1 MASRFSDFSRR
12 LRESARVP
20 EMRRSTGRLERRRS
34 RRIPQPAQS
43 SAKNGNGRPRLKKL
57 RVVLVLL
64 GLAVLALVSWVFGIM
79 MAVAQDLPALE
90 NREQYR
96 NAQNSV
102 IYDRNG
108 TKLATLTGDQQ
119 RIIIDSSEIS
129 LNIKQA
135 VVAIEDQRFYEHRGV
150 DYIGIGRALVQDV
163 LSQSAAQGG
172 STITQQFVKNALRAQ
187 DSRTVL
193 QKLRESALAYQL
205 EREWSKEKILTEYL
219 NSIYFG
225 EGAYGIESAAKTFFG
240 YNHPGCGGEGNRC
253 ASELTLPESALLAGM
268 ISSPTGYSPRTNP
281 ENATARRNQVL
292 ENMVEQGVASEEEA
306 QLAAQEP
313 VPTPKQINP
322 PEEDSVSPYFTDWLR
337 QQVVDR
343 YGAGEAF
350 GGGLQIQSSIDL
362 EFQQAVESAI
372 SSRLS
377 AIEPT
382 GSAVV
387 IDNSTGG
394 VLAMVGGFDFEKEP
408 FNLATNGQRQPGSSF
423 KPFTLAT
430 ALQEGHSTSE
440 VFTSAPQN
448 IPFRARVSGKDG
460 GTKVVDE
467 IFKVDNYEDQYLGSA
482 SLATAT
488 TYSDNSVYSQL
499 GTQVGPANVAATAN
513 EMGVQTD
520 LSTETEYSIDGG
532 PFEPYNPALILG
544 GLETG
549 VTPLEMAYAFSTLGR
564 SGARIGGTMD
574 SEPGKQLGPVGIL
587 EVHESPEEDGDDPLQ
602 TDIVA
607 DKTGSSGENEVQT
620 EQVLDET
627 AADTAVGVLETVVS
641 SGTGKNAATG
651 DFAWGKTGTTD
662 DNGDAWFCGGTEDI
676 TACVWV
682 GHRDSVTP
690 METEFAGA
698 PVDGGTFPAL
708 IWHDIVT
715 AYGTIIGSDEKDD
728 DETDSTTVAPT
739 APAPATPAPT
749 EEVAPA
755 PEEPAPPAE
764 EAPAAPVTPP
774 AGGGAPPDGGT
785 GTGAATP

>member
-1 MASRFSDFSRR
+1 
-12 LRESARVP
+12 
-20 EMRRSTGRLERRRS
+20 
-34 RRIPQPAQS
+34 
-43 SAKNGNGRPRLKKL
+43 
-57 RVVLVLL
+57 
-64 GLAVLALVSWVFGIM
+64 
-79 MAVAQDLPALE
+79 
-90 NREQYR
+90 
-96 NAQNSV
+96 
-102 IYDRNG
+102 
-108 TKLATLTGDQQ
+108 
-119 RIIIDSSEIS
+119 
-129 LNIKQA
+129 
-135 VVAIEDQRFYEHRGV
+135 
-150 DYIGIGRALVQDV
+150 
-163 LSQSAAQGG
+163 
-172 STITQQFVKNALRAQ
+172 
-187 DSRTVL
+187 
-193 QKLRESALAYQL
+193 
-205 EREWSKEKILTEYL
+205 
-219 NSIYFG
+219 
-225 EGAYGIESAAKTFFG
+225 
-240 YNHPGCGGEGNRC
+240 
-253 ASELTLPESALLAGM
+253 
-268 ISSPTGYSPRTNP
+268 
-281 ENATARRNQVL
+281 
-292 ENMVEQGVASEEEA
+292 
-306 QLAAQEP
+306 
-313 VPTPKQINP
+313 
-322 PEEDSVSPYFTDWLR
+322 
-337 QQVVDR
+337 
-343 YGAGEAF
+343 
-350 GGGLQIQSSIDL
+350 
-362 EFQQAVESAI
+362 
-372 SSRLS
+372 
-377 AIEPT
+377 
-382 GSAVV
+382 
-387 IDNSTGG
+387 
-394 VLAMVGGFDFEKEP
+394 
-408 FNLATNGQRQPGSSF
+408 
-423 KPFTLAT
+423 
-430 ALQEGHSTSE
+430 
-440 VFTSAPQN
+440 
-448 IPFRARVSGKDG
+448 
-460 GTKVVDE
+460 
-467 IFKVDNYEDQYLGSA
+467 
-482 SLATAT
+482 
-488 TYSDNSVYSQL
+488 VYSQL

-513 EMGVQTD
+513 EMGIQTD

-602 TDIVA
+602 TDVVA

-715 AYGTIIGSDEKDD
+715 AYGTIIGPDEKSD